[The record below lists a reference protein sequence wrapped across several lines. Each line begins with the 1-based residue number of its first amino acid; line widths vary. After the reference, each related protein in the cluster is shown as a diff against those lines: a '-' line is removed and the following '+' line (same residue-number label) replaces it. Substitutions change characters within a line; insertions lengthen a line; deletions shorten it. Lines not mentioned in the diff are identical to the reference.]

1 MVTVNL
7 GVGFG
12 GNMKDRVRFSLRRGA
27 RIWGAPGMV
36 TVLLACCLT
45 AFAIFWIAPS
55 VRRLAI
61 LEARSVE
68 HSSVP
73 SLPSETGQI
82 TKANNLSGFYKS
94 FPPQSL
100 VLDITGQINQVAEQ
114 SGMRITQAEYR
125 PSEDFSGLVR
135 YELSLSARGTYDQL
149 RRFTAACLTRFPTL
163 SLDALTFSRSTATEL
178 AIDAQFRFSIYL
190 RAN

>member
-1 MVTVNL
+1 MVTVNRGISL
-7 GVGFG
+7 DGDI
-12 GNMKDRVRFSLRRGA
+12 KYRVRFALHRGA
-27 RIWGAPGMV
+27 RIWGAPGIV

-61 LEARSVE
+61 LEARSTE
-68 HSSVP
+68 RSSLP
-73 SLPSETGQI
+73 SLPTVTGQD
-82 TKANNLSGFYKS
+82 TETNDLSGFYKS

-125 PSEDFSGLVR
+125 PNQDLSGLVR
-135 YELSLSARGTYDQL
+135 YEVSLSARGTYSQL
-149 RRFTAACLTRFPTL
+149 RSFTAACLTRFPTL
-163 SLDALTFSRSTATEL
+163 SLDALTLSRSTATEV

-190 RAN
+190 AVN